1 MIRLST
7 KYINNYIDMTTTGN
21 KYADRF
27 LDISQKDYL
36 RKTRNSVSEI
46 KLMSP
51 EEYFYWCSKGF
62 GTDEARQYEVVS
74 NDPDSL
80 NHQLDMIHNGERLKL
95 PYLNFSTFNG
105 FGQDGRHRV
114 YALKELGVEYLPVLW
129 ICDADS
135 DFYDDSYCSEESND
149 KILIIESDTDKIIKS
164 GTYNQLIEWYSS
176 LRNDDKRISGVG
188 QVLYGV
194 RKGLSEEYKSVMPSE
209 AMNKYPTM
217 IPTSEDDL
225 ENIQSTFML
234 RDGSIYISPND
245 THQDYVRLSRNNYEY
260 DDNDYNRFIN
270 SLKSYNGVKINTVL
284 GSVVAL
290 SNQVLT
296 SDQVS
301 SLRIIIDYI
310 LRKKGYVIIQVPSDT
325 KKYKGDQ
332 SLTDHILRSILHSY
346 TSGKLD
352 ESIAKCNECGST
364 LVQLGSVWYS
374 YDDRPSV
381 HYYACPKCKTLQ
393 SQVVRTD
400 GPEDLCIDNKLR
412 KYQLVSS
419 NKLESYEDASDYIDK
434 ISESYLDDDQKFY
447 DYHTGSV
454 SGSDIFDTHKTGYS
468 YYDNFLDD
476 PEYMRKSKG
485 KVGKIEMLTP
495 EEYFQACADGFKV
508 PYSQQIASTKAD
520 EEIIDHLKQVIL
532 QYKRKFPLTYLS
544 KTSSDGFQQEGRH
557 RMYVA
562 GELVGWNTKFPV
574 LIVRDA

>member
-51 EEYFYWCSKGF
+51 DEYFYWCSIGF
-62 GTDEARQYEVVS
+62 GTDEARQYEVVA
-74 NDPDSL
+74 NDSDSL

-135 DFYDDSYCSEESND
+135 E
-149 KILIIESDTDKIIKS
+149 
-164 GTYNQLIEWYSS
+164 
-176 LRNDDKRISGVG
+176 
-188 QVLYGV
+188 
-194 RKGLSEEYKSVMPSE
+194 
-209 AMNKYPTM
+209 
-217 IPTSEDDL
+217 
-225 ENIQSTFML
+225 
-234 RDGSIYISPND
+234 
-245 THQDYVRLSRNNYEY
+245 
-260 DDNDYNRFIN
+260 
-270 SLKSYNGVKINTVL
+270 
-284 GSVVAL
+284 
-290 SNQVLT
+290 
-296 SDQVS
+296 
-301 SLRIIIDYI
+301 
-310 LRKKGYVIIQVPSDT
+310 
-325 KKYKGDQ
+325 
-332 SLTDHILRSILHSY
+332 
-346 TSGKLD
+346 
-352 ESIAKCNECGST
+352 
-364 LVQLGSVWYS
+364 S
-374 YDDRPSV
+374 YDDM
-381 HYYACPKCKTLQ
+381 
-393 SQVVRTD
+393 D
-400 GPEDLCIDNKLR
+400 E
-412 KYQLVSS
+412 
-419 NKLESYEDASDYIDK
+419 

-468 YYDNFLDD
+468 YYDNFLND
-476 PEYMRKSKG
+476 PDYMRKSKG
-485 KVGKIEMLTP
+485 KVGKIVMLTP

-520 EEIIDHLKQVIL
+520 DDLIDHLKQVIL